1 MFDEHVRRPIQTSDL
16 TDDEKAERLVDAFR
30 TLLPTVTTLV
40 ANHFRSVLLEVAQE
54 HLEAVGD
61 PSELAAA
68 REEPGWERALV
79 SAPVLGRDGA
89 LPQGD
94 AKHDAVEGMFDRL
107 APRYDR
113 MNRIISLGLDRRWR
127 RRTVDALGAAP
138 GARVLDLAC
147 GTGDLCRDLATRG
160 CDARRPR
167 LLRRHA
173 RRRTRRRAARARR
186 RRRAPRRRRR
196 ARRRHVRVRAAQL
209 RRPRRGVRASA
220 HGVLRAGGRFAAL
233 DATVPTNPVMRAGNA
248 VWFRGAVP
256 LLGRV
261 LAHDAEAYRY
271 LPKSTAYLPP
281 HAELGDAARDRR
293 VPDVRHTTLTG
304 GSVLLLTGTRS

>member
-1 MFDEHVRRPIQTSDL
+1 MNT
-16 TDDEKAERLVDAFR
+16 
-30 TLLPTVTTLV
+30 
-40 ANHFRSVLLEVAQE
+40 
-54 HLEAVGD
+54 
-61 PSELAAA
+61 
-68 REEPGWERALV
+68 
-79 SAPVLGRDGA
+79 PVLGHHGA

-94 AKHDAVEGMFDRL
+94 AKHDAVEEMFDRL

-113 MNRIISLGLDRRWR
+113 MNRVISMGLDRRWR
-127 RRTVDALGAAP
+127 QRTVDALGVPP

-160 CDARRPR
+160 CDAVGVDFSAGM
-167 LLRRHA
+167 L
-173 RRRTRRRAARARR
+173 AAA
-186 RRRAPRRRRR
+186 
-196 ARRRHVRVRAAQL
+196 HVDVPLVRAD
-209 RRPRRGVRASA
+209 GA
-220 HGVLRAGGRFAAL
+220 HLPLATGVLDAVACGFALRNFVDLDSVFAECARVLRSGGRFAAL
-233 DATVPTNPVMRAGNA
+233 DATVPSNPVMRAGNA

-281 HAELGDAARDRR
+281 APVLASRLASTGFAE
-293 VPDVRHTTLTG
+293 VQHTTFTG